1 MPAQLIQAGCTI
13 GLFAQLSC
21 RRAAKAA
28 RKVKAAPLVAACLL
42 PIVPALSAW
51 AMPETRVAPPA
62 VPAIAAAGPGFPLPV
77 LLRPISKGAAIDIN
91 RSIPFSNEPNAPAQ
105 PFRLSADST
114 ARNRA
119 IFCLTAA
126 IYYEAGNEPEE
137 GKRAVAQVV
146 LNRVRHPAFSPSVC
160 GVVFEGSTLPTGC
173 QFTFTCDGSLLR
185 IPERRSLAQAQAVAE
200 RALAG
205 EVFGPVGLSTH
216 YHADYVVP
224 YWASSLAKAVQIGTH
239 IFYRWPRGWGDLS
252 AFQRRYAG
260 YEPDPAGL
268 RAAALM
274 AHAGFADG
282 GDALAELGIE
292 LTSDPRIELIGVIGT
307 LASPDAERGD
317 RYSRDVRAYFGG
329 ASEDPAVQL
338 LRNGQVDLP
347 GGEAQP
353 DAQTLTQSLG
363 EFNDS
368 SNFGA
373 FYAGHRKFYREAL
386 AQAARELTPAVIAW
400 ESYTGIRV
408 RGRRIA
414 VGIGLA
420 DRASICLAGK
430 LAATPFWVSSA
441 GKPASD
447 NFVDA
452 GLADEILQPQEPRRR
467 RTRALRIDPSLEREI
482 VRAVFI
488 RIAASEAG
496 RAVAFSEPTSSDA
509 LVLAIAARLGSFER
523 NRDRYPTLA
532 EFLPELLK
540 GGLARRSAPEASADQ
555 EITPDS
561 CAAAQIASA
570 K

>member
-1 MPAQLIQAGCTI
+1 MPEQLIQAGCTI
-13 GLFAQLSC
+13 GLFAQLSY
-21 RRAAKAA
+21 RRAAKTA
-28 RKVKAAPLVAACLL
+28 RKIKPAPLIAACLFPL
-42 PIVPALSAW
+42 VPALSAW
-51 AMPETRVAPPA
+51 AMPETRAAQPA
-62 VPAIAAAGPGFPLPV
+62 VPAIAAAVPALPLPV
-77 LLRPISKGAAIDIN
+77 LLRPVSKGAAIDIN
-91 RSIPFSNEPNAPAQ
+91 RSIPFSTEPVVAAQ
-105 PFRLSADST
+105 PFRLAGDAAT
-114 ARNRA
+114 RARA
-119 IFCLTAA
+119 ILCLTAA
-126 IYYEAGNEPEE
+126 VYYEAGNESEE

-146 LNRVRHPAFSPSVC
+146 LNRVRHPAFSPNVC

-185 IPERRSLAQAQAVAE
+185 VPERRSWAQAQAVAE

-252 AFQRRYAG
+252 AFQRRYTG

-274 AHAGFADG
+274 AHASLADG

-292 LTSDPRIELIGVIGT
+292 LTSDPEIELIGVIGT
-307 LASPDAERGD
+307 LASDAERSN
-317 RYSRDVRAYFGG
+317 RYQRDIQAYFGP
-329 ASEDPAVQL
+329 ASADPAVQL
-338 LRNGQVDLP
+338 LRNGETAAP
-347 GGEAQP
+347 GAQEPPEAKTF
-353 DAQTLTQSLG
+353 AQSLG
-363 EFNDS
+363 EFKDS
-368 SNFGA
+368 SEFGR

-400 ESYTGIRV
+400 ESYTGVPV

-414 VGIGLA
+414 VGIGLS
-420 DRASICLAGK
+420 DPSSICLAGK
-430 LAATPFWVSSA
+430 LSATPFWVSSA
-441 GKPASD
+441 GKAASD

-452 GLADEILQPQEPRRR
+452 GLADGILQPRKPDRGR
-467 RTRALRIDPSLEREI
+467 RTTPTIEPSLELEI

-496 RAVAFSEPTSSDA
+496 RAVAFSGPTSSDA
-509 LVLAIAARLGSFER
+509 QVSAIAARLKNFER

-540 GGLARRSAPEASADQ
+540 GRLARRSAPAADQ
-555 EITPDS
+555 KTRPDR
-561 CAAAQIASA
+561 CPATEIASA